1 MKYYI
6 FLKDVNQVL
15 FIPYSHLVTVC
26 LKTQLIPFLSD
37 GYGQCT
43 INSVNISTAREQEFN
58 CSLRKTFLA
67 LSCGVY
73 NK

>member
-43 INSVNISTAREQEFN
+43 INSVNTLGLPENRSSIA
-58 CSLRKTFLA
+58 A
-67 LSCGVY
+67 
-73 NK
+73 

>member
-26 LKTQLIPFLSD
+26 LKTQLIPFLSG
-37 GYGQCT
+37 GYGHYT
-43 INSVNISTAREQEFN
+43 INNVNT
-58 CSLRKTFLA
+58 LA
-67 LSCGVY
+67 LPENRGSIAA
-73 NK
+73 